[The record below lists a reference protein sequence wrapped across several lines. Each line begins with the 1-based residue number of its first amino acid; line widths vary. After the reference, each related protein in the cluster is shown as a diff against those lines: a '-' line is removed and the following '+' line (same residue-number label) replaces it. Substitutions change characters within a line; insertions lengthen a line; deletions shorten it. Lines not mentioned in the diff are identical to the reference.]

1 MTIKEVEKII
11 IEPYQQEHGAE
22 NMAAL
27 LKRLRHRPFWI
38 WSTLEHEKA
47 MRSKGRVNNRHPPK
61 HCCSTRILGWP
72 KKNGEERPIYKF
84 QRQIYK
90 SLFEDT
96 YLNKRAWTPEEFE
109 ELRREQIE
117 LETRALKDK
126 HMNVEVT
133 RTKFVTK
140 RQEQLTYPFK
150 RKHVW
155 IKKSTGIGATEILI
169 RIMVW
174 L

>member
-1 MTIKEVEKII
+1 MKSLGL
-11 IEPYQQEHGAE
+11 P
-22 NMAAL
+22 NS
-27 LKRLRHRPFWI
+27 P
-38 WSTLEHEKA
+38 
-47 MRSKGRVNNRHPPK
+47 HPPK
-61 HCCSTRILGWP
+61 HCCSTCILGWP
-72 KKNGEERPIYKF
+72 EKNGEERPIYKF

-133 RTKFVTK
+133 RTNFFTK
-140 RQEQLTYPFK
+140 IHEQLTYPFK

-174 L
+174 LATKDNQLSGTNMCITTGPRVETSIGIIRRIKKLFEPHG